1 MDVQL
6 VVCVI
11 FVGRGFLAL
20 ANDVEG
26 SRAVSGSGA
35 GIRASCTAVLT
46 KDANE
51 RAERKAL
58 LSGRS
63 TIGYHHHVAI

>member
-11 FVGRGFLAL
+11 FVGRGVLVLAD
-20 ANDVEG
+20 DVEG
-26 SRAVSGSGA
+26 SRAVGGSGA
-35 GIRASCTAVLT
+35 GIRVSCTAVLT
-46 KDANE
+46 KDASE
-51 RAERKAL
+51 RAGRKAL

-63 TIGYHHHVAI
+63 TIRYHRHVAI